1 MFQKNHGETCAVFL
15 EFKNMIRSVEILN
28 CVNVPFKPLMLNNY
42 SLSILVAMDNFLYF
56 FVFFFGFY
64 GFIKAK
70 S

>member
-1 MFQKNHGETCAVFL
+1 
-15 EFKNMIRSVEILN
+15 MIRSVEILN